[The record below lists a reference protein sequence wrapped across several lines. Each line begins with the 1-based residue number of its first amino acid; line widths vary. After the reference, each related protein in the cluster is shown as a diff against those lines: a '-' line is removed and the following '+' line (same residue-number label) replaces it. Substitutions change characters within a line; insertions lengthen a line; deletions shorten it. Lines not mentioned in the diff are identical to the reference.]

1 MIIIR
6 ACLFTFA
13 ILGLLACGVQGTVDE
28 RVDAARSRNDG
39 PALWVVKDH
48 DSTIYLFG
56 TVHLLPAN
64 TSWLRDDVREVFDQ
78 SGTIFFEADSGRE
91 GQIKATVLTQS
102 LGFYSNGL
110 RLTDK
115 FDRYQLRLLEA
126 AALSSNT
133 PLAALQN
140 MKPWLAA
147 EILTLA
153 AAEDAGLS
161 AEVSADEALKSRAL
175 RQQKNIRYLDTI
187 EGQIRASADQP
198 EFVQEL
204 MIMDALEGYNALGD
218 NLKRTAENWMIG
230 RTDYLLQNVIKTKS
244 RSPELYQ
251 ALFKDR
257 NRKWAQILIRHME
270 DSGTSFAAI
279 GAGHL
284 LGEDSLITH
293 LKEAGYDV
301 KRYYAFQGEP
311 VINIIELPN
320 NE

>member
-1 MIIIR
+1 MIFFRILFIFIIIPS
-6 ACLFTFA
+6 
-13 ILGLLACGVQGTVDE
+13 LLACGVQGTVDA
-28 RVDAARSRNDG
+28 RVNAARIRNDG
-39 PALWVVKDH
+39 PAIWVVKDY
-48 DSTIYLFG
+48 DTTLYLFG
-56 TVHLLPAN
+56 TVHLLPSDK
-64 TSWLRDDVREVFDQ
+64 SWLRDDVKDVFDE
-78 SGTIFFEADSGRE
+78 SGTVFFEADSGRR

-102 LGFYSNGL
+102 LGFYSNGI

-161 AEVSADEALKSRAL
+161 ADISADEALKSRAV

-187 EGQIRASADQP
+187 ESQIRASADQP
-198 EFVQEL
+198 DFVQEV

-218 NLKRTAENWMIG
+218 SLRRTADNWMIG
-230 RTDYLLQNVIKTKS
+230 RTDYLLQNVIKTKN
-244 RSPELYQ
+244 RSPDLYQ
-251 ALFKDR
+251 SLFTDR
-257 NRKWAQILIRHME
+257 NRKWAKILTRYME
-270 DSGTSFAAI
+270 DSGTAFAAV

-284 LGEDSLITH
+284 LGEDSLIKF
-293 LKEAGYDV
+293 LEDAGYEV
-301 KRYYAFQGEP
+301 KRHYAFQGEP
-311 VINIIELPN
+311 VINIIQLPDN
-320 NE
+320 